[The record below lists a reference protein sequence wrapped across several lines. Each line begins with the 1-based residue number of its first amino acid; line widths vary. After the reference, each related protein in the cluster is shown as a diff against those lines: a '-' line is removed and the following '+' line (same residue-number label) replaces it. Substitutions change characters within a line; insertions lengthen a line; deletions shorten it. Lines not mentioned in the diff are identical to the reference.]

1 MPRKRTVSVK
11 RTATDY
17 KAINQ
22 NLNEMA
28 LVSILSHASVTD
40 NWDVDFSESVVH
52 EKLIKLKYSK
62 LPRPDHTTS

>member
-1 MPRKRTVSVK
+1 MPQKRTVSVK

-28 LVSILSHASVTD
+28 LVSHASVTD

-52 EKLIKLKYSK
+52 EKLIKLKFSK
-62 LPRPDHTTS
+62 SPGPDHTTS